1 MEEDFGVMIST
12 AQRQTER
19 NNMLACTA
27 NQMTP
32 DKPIEHSAEGESHF
46 SSFIQHDSIYF
57 T

>member
-19 NNMLACTA
+19 NNTLACTA

-32 DKPIEHSAEGESHF
+32 VKPIEHSAEGER
-46 SSFIQHDSIYF
+46 FIQHDSIYF